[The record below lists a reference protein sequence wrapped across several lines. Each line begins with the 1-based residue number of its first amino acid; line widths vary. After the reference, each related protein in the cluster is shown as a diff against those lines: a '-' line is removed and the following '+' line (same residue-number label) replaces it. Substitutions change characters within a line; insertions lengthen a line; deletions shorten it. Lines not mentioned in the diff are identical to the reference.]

1 MVNFLITP
9 FCSDM
14 GKDHSNTMSLGWIS
28 IGSNFST
35 LPGTDSFVV
44 KLSETGK
51 DLKKYQVTNW
61 SDVATS
67 ELVPS

>member
-51 DLKKYQVTNW
+51 DLKKIPSYQLLRCSN
-61 SDVATS
+61 S
-67 ELVPS
+67 